1 MSPNLKL
8 ALDIL
13 SYSGMVSQLGTVKI
27 AGGTAPRYLV
37 NLALVATEKAFDTA
51 KFSEAISRLSLTDY
65 REFSSSDPQIKT
77 YLDSLLVA
85 PTICAGCSAPLAPQA
100 KFCSECGHQVVATSI
115 VSALLEES
123 VAALSLSDRL
133 KTRVRPRFPTVG
145 DVVQARR
152 IELMQISY
160 IKDVRSRIIKN
171 AADEFISG

>member
-37 NLALVATEKAFDTA
+37 NLALTATEKAFDTS
-51 KFSEAISRLSLTDY
+51 KLSDAIARLSLTDY
-65 REFSSSDPQIKT
+65 REFSSSDSKIKI

-85 PTICAGCSAPLAPQA
+85 PTICDECSAPLAPQA
-100 KFCSECGHQVVATSI
+100 KFCSDCGQPVSTTSI
-115 VSALLEES
+115 VSTLLEEAVDS
-123 VAALSLSDRL
+123 LSISDRL
-133 KTRVRPRFPTVG
+133 KTRVKPKFPTVG

-152 IELMQISY
+152 AELMQIPY